1 MRKKRNSGRKKID
14 IYQKSFSFTHRY
26 NKEKFDFEK
35 LKSIKNNFA
44 IKINNRLILSA
55 IVFSSLFL
63 AVAIKMT
70 EVSLLYTV
78 KGSYFVENTE
88 NTRGNILDRNNTFLT
103 ANLLTSHISVNPK
116 AIYDK
121 DKFVSKIST
130 INNRLSHDE
139 IENLI
144 SQNKF
149 FWLDYN
155 VEPIELQ
162 KYIDLGETGIE
173 FRDAY
178 KRKYLHSEL
187 FSHLIGKV
195 DRDNT
200 GVSGLEKSY
209 DSYLKDNE
217 KDDLILSLD
226 TRIQHIVRDEL
237 LSAMKLYKA
246 KGGSG
251 LVMNV
256 NNGEILAMTSL
267 PDFDPNTKLFNY
279 SSNYKIAD
287 NQNKFNKNT
296 LGVYEFGS
304 VMKIFTTA
312 IGIEEQIF
320 KPNSRYEISNS
331 IYVGDHRVEDD
342 HRPCELKMCSVE
354 EIFVESSNIGTIKMI
369 RDIGKELQKDYLSQ
383 LGLLNQ
389 VNINIPEI
397 ASPIVPDP
405 WRIVNTESI
414 SYGYGLSVSPLHLA
428 IATSAVVNG
437 GYLIR
442 PSLTKLETEEK
453 FEEQIFS
460 NETSEIMRYLLSQ
473 VVANGTAKKAFSKDA
488 DKAYTTEGKYRYI
501 VGGKT
506 GTSYK
511 VNQKSYADE
520 KLTTFIA
527 VLPIHKPK
535 YLLLISLDNPK
546 GINREFGEPYNTW
559 NWSQASW
566 NAARVSRQVID
577 RISPI
582 LDIKA
587 RYKPSENILINTS
600 L

>member
-139 IENLI
+139 IGNLI

>member
-26 NKEKFDFEK
+26 NKEKYDLEK
-35 LKSIKNNFA
+35 LNKIKNNFA

-139 IENLI
+139 IGNLI

-296 LGVYEFGS
+296 
-304 VMKIFTTA
+304 
-312 IGIEEQIF
+312 
-320 KPNSRYEISNS
+320 
-331 IYVGDHRVEDD
+331 
-342 HRPCELKMCSVE
+342 
-354 EIFVESSNIGTIKMI
+354 
-369 RDIGKELQKDYLSQ
+369 
-383 LGLLNQ
+383 
-389 VNINIPEI
+389 
-397 ASPIVPDP
+397 
-405 WRIVNTESI
+405 
-414 SYGYGLSVSPLHLA
+414 
-428 IATSAVVNG
+428 
-437 GYLIR
+437 
-442 PSLTKLETEEK
+442 
-453 FEEQIFS
+453 
-460 NETSEIMRYLLSQ
+460 
-473 VVANGTAKKAFSKDA
+473 
-488 DKAYTTEGKYRYI
+488 
-501 VGGKT
+501 
-506 GTSYK
+506 
-511 VNQKSYADE
+511 
-520 KLTTFIA
+520 
-527 VLPIHKPK
+527 
-535 YLLLISLDNPK
+535 
-546 GINREFGEPYNTW
+546 
-559 NWSQASW
+559 
-566 NAARVSRQVID
+566 
-577 RISPI
+577 
-582 LDIKA
+582 
-587 RYKPSENILINTS
+587 
-600 L
+600 

>member
-1 MRKKRNSGRKKID
+1 
-14 IYQKSFSFTHRY
+14 
-26 NKEKFDFEK
+26 
-35 LKSIKNNFA
+35 
-44 IKINNRLILSA
+44 
-55 IVFSSLFL
+55 
-63 AVAIKMT
+63 
-70 EVSLLYTV
+70 
-78 KGSYFVENTE
+78 
-88 NTRGNILDRNNTFLT
+88 
-103 ANLLTSHISVNPK
+103 
-116 AIYDK
+116 
-121 DKFVSKIST
+121 
-130 INNRLSHDE
+130 
-139 IENLI
+139 
-144 SQNKF
+144 
-149 FWLDYN
+149 
-155 VEPIELQ
+155 
-162 KYIDLGETGIE
+162 
-173 FRDAY
+173 
-178 KRKYLHSEL
+178 
-187 FSHLIGKV
+187 
-195 DRDNT
+195 
-200 GVSGLEKSY
+200 
-209 DSYLKDNE
+209 
-217 KDDLILSLD
+217 
-226 TRIQHIVRDEL
+226 
-237 LSAMKLYKA
+237 MKLYKA